1 MHASIPGAS
10 SSNPGRRWLSKREP
24 SLAWPSQADECAGNT
39 THPPEERVQCP
50 LSSVLARTSFP
61 GLGDCWQHTPMG
73 PWTHGETLDQ
83 CVSCPWTPV
92 HGCIHVCMVPW
103 TCPTPAGAGC
113 RFLTCRFSWA
123 HFKQEPALGPC
134 SQEAFFSLGNQPSK
148 PCFPERNKRRHKH
161 TSTQPHYYK
170 HTTTSTQR
178 RLSFLK
184 ETQGAKQASR
194 ASFGCSL
201 VALWFQEHLWFVQVH
216 LGPGRQGVASAHL
229 LHTPCMGANAQ
240 LLVLSYI
247 TMVCCIWRCL
257 HVYRWTSPSV
267 RQAQNEDVILFQRVE
282 IPVWT

>member
-1 MHASIPGAS
+1 MALKEGAKL
-10 SSNPGRRWLSKREP
+10 GQAK
-24 SLAWPSQADECAGNT
+24 ADECAGNT

-50 LSSVLARTSFP
+50 PSSVLARTSFP

-92 HGCIHVCMVPW
+92 HGCIHVLNVCMVPW

-134 SQEAFFSLGNQPSK
+134 SQEAFCSLGNQPTK
-148 PCFPERNKRRHKH
+148 PCFPERNKRRHN
-161 TSTQPHYYK
+161 

-178 RLSFLK
+178 RLSFLR

-194 ASFGCSL
+194 ASLLFGCSL
-201 VALWFQEHLWFVQVH
+201 V
-216 LGPGRQGVASAHL
+216 PGAPLVCS
-229 LHTPCMGANAQ
+229 GAPG
-240 LLVLSYI
+240 S
-247 TMVCCIWRCL
+247 
-257 HVYRWTSPSV
+257 
-267 RQAQNEDVILFQRVE
+267 RQAGGRICSSASHPLHGCECAAAGALIHHHGVLHLEMATCLQMDIT
-282 IPVWT
+282 ICPAGPK